1 MSTET
6 GDGEEPP
13 RRGLPRPVG
22 VAGPVAGVAGPV
34 AGVAGPMG
42 AGEDGRRV

>member
-1 MSTET
+1 MATET

-22 VAGPVAGVAGPV
+22 VAGPVAGVAGP
-34 AGVAGPMG
+34 MG